1 MESSLLFQ
9 FHIYCLN
16 FYYNEKKIA
25 ILGSTGSIGKTTVD
39 IIKNN
44 KKNFE
49 VILLTT
55 NDNLKELIKQ
65 IKKLK
70 PKNLIINNKK
80 HYLKL
85 KKKYNKI
92 NIFNNFDTF
101 LKKNK
106 KKIDYTISAISGL
119 SGLQPTLDIIKHT
132 KTIAIANK
140 ESIICAWNLIEK
152 KLKINKTKFIPV
164 DSEHFSIWYLLQNK
178 KIQSVDEIIITAS
191 GGPFLYWNL
200 KKIKKAS
207 PNIAIKHPN
216 WSMGKKISID
226 SATMM
231 NKVFELIEAQRIF
244 NLDRTKFKIFIHP
257 QSLVHAI
264 VKFDN
269 GLTKLLIHDTDMKI
283 PIFNSIYEYTN
294 KKIRSKKIDYTSLN
308 NLEFK
313 SIDLKKFPSIKI
325 LKKIPKKISL
335 FETILVSINDELVD
349 LFLKKKLRFWK
360 IHENLNKL
368 LNMKEFLKYKR
379 IKPKNAR
386 QIYKLSEYV
395 RLKTRSL
402 SIRSSK

>member
-1 MESSLLFQ
+1 MK
-9 FHIYCLN
+9 
-16 FYYNEKKIA
+16 KKIA

-39 IIKNN
+39 IIKND

-49 VILLTT
+49 IILLTT
-55 NDNLKELIKQ
+55 NDNLNELTKQ
-65 IKKLK
+65 IRELK
-70 PKNLIINNKK
+70 PKNIIINNKNN
-80 HYLKL
+80 YLKL
-85 KKKYNKI
+85 KKKFNKI
-92 NIFNNFDTF
+92 NIFNNFDIF

-119 SGLQPTLDIIKHT
+119 SGLQPTLDIIKHS

-152 KLKINKTKFIPV
+152 NLKANNTKFIPV

-178 KIQSVDEIIITAS
+178 KIQNVEEIIITAS
-191 GGPFLYWNL
+191 GGPFLNWKL
-200 KKIKKAS
+200 SKIKTAS

-244 NLDRTKFKIFIHP
+244 NLDRVKFKILIHP

-283 PIFNSIYEYTN
+283 PIFNSVYDNRN
-294 KKIRSKKIDYTSLN
+294 KKINNKKIDYSSLN
-308 NLEFK
+308 NLSFK

-349 LFLKKKLRFWK
+349 LFLKKKLKFWE
-360 IHENLNKL
+360 IYANLNKL
-368 LNMKEFLKYKR
+368 LNMKEFIKYKR
-379 IKPKNAR
+379 IKPKNTR

-395 RLKTRSL
+395 RLKTRAL

>member
-1 MESSLLFQ
+1 MK
-9 FHIYCLN
+9 
-16 FYYNEKKIA
+16 KKIA

-39 IIKNN
+39 IIKSD
-44 KKNFE
+44 KKSFE
-49 VILLTT
+49 IVLLTS
-55 NDNLKELIKQ
+55 NDNLNELTKQ
-65 IKKLK
+65 IRELK
-70 PKNLIINNKK
+70 PKNLIINNKNN
-80 HYLKL
+80 YLKL

-92 NIFNNFDTF
+92 NIFNNFDIF

-106 KKIDYTISAISGL
+106 KKIDYTISGISGL

-152 KLKINKTKFIPV
+152 KLKANNTKFIPV
-164 DSEHFSIWYLLQNK
+164 DSEHFSIWHLLKNK
-178 KIQSVDEIIITAS
+178 KIQSVEEIIITAS
-191 GGPFLYWNL
+191 GGPFLNWKL
-200 KKIKKAS
+200 SKIKIAS

-244 NLDRTKFKIFIHP
+244 NLDRSKFKILIHP

-269 GLTKLLIHDTDMKI
+269 GLTKLLIHDTDMMI
-283 PIFNSIYEYTN
+283 PIFNSIYENTN
-294 KKIRSKKIDYTSLN
+294 KKINNKKINYSNLN
-308 NLEFK
+308 KLTFK
-313 SIDLKKFPSIKI
+313 SIDLIKFPSIKI

-349 LFLKKKLRFWK
+349 LFLKKKLKFWE
-360 IHENLNKL
+360 IYLNLNKL
-368 LNMKEFLKYKR
+368 LNMKEFIKYKK

-395 RLKTRSL
+395 RLKTRAL